1 MKEINEVLPK
11 LNMKYSL
18 IEASIDLEIK
28 KFISESNRFKDLIY
42 KQEIVSYKLRL
53 KEQQI

>member
-18 IEASIDLEIK
+18 IEASIDSEIK

-42 KQEIVSYKLRL
+42 KQ
-53 KEQQI
+53 